1 MDKLNAKVISSRDDS
16 YTAAQIVGVTGLNTS
31 TNRMKVAHVTDS
43 NELLVSS
50 SGAGPDVGHEV
61 KIFGS
66 EDGTPSGTQKQ
77 CHVDGSGNLLTSIVS
92 TVNVRPADTLN
103 SGTQADPADSV
114 AVGLRAR
121 TDKAD
126 AATETFLLC
135 DSQGHLQVDMLN
147 QNQEAQLAAFTDIN
161 NVGSV
166 KRLLC
171 DSDGH
176 LQVDIVSGGGGGGG
190 DATAANQTTMISS
203 LSNID
208 TATSSIQSNVA
219 TSSLQTAGNASLT
232 SLDGKVTACNTGAV
246 VISSNSDTTKATS
259 TNQGTIIANQTN
271 GTQVTSIAQG
281 GNTAAVNSSNQL
293 RVEAEPAHNA
303 ITSNTL
309 NIGAGLADNIGQDTS
324 DVYFDSA
331 GYSKVVV
338 IVQSHTDSF
347 GNSQASIEW
356 QNAVTSGAAPRQ
368 LESNPWVMNGDS
380 SGFPD
385 FTSRFLSTAVLPSGS
400 TTSRE
405 QTAFFYNE
413 LPARYFRVNLKNG
426 SGSAHDY
433 SANVYFTS

>member
-16 YTAAQIVGVTGLNTS
+16 YTAAQIVGLTGLNVS
-31 TNRMKVAHVTDS
+31 SNRMKVAHVTDT

-77 CHVDGSGNLLTSIVS
+77 CHVDGSGNLLTSVVS
-92 TVNVRPADTLN
+92 TVNVRPADSVN

-126 AATETFLLC
+126 PATETFLLC

-147 QNQEAQLAAFTDIN
+147 QDRTANLQGFTDITDPN
-161 NVGSV
+161 SV
-166 KRLLC
+166 VRLLA

-176 LQVDIVSGGGGGGG
+176 LQVDIAGGGGGGG

-219 TSSLQTAGNASLT
+219 TSSLQTTGNTSLA

-259 TNQGTIIANQTN
+259 TNQGTIISNQTN

-293 RVEAEPAHNA
+293 RVEAQPAHQA
-303 ITSNTL
+303 VTSAAV
-309 NIGAGLADNIGQDTS
+309 NIGANSADNIGETAD

-338 IVQSHTDSF
+338 IVQSHTNSS

-356 QNAVTSGAAPRQ
+356 NNAVTSGAAPRQ
-368 LESNPWVMNGDS
+368 LESNPWVMNGEA

-385 FTSRFLSTAVLPSGS
+385 FTTRFLSTQTLPNG
-400 TTSRE
+400 TQTSRE

-413 LPARYFRVNLKNG
+413 LPGRYFRVNMQNG
-426 SGSAHDY
+426 PSGSAHDY